1 MDGRAEG
8 ERHAL
13 PLQLLGNVTRIRN
26 GAGQTVQLRHDQ
38 RVALA
43 KRGQRLREAGPV
55 PSGSGQST
63 VRAGPVLATS
73 GPSRAFRCASR
84 SRAWVEQRAYPILI
98 AMAGPYGKGPV
109 IATII
114 VPVN

>member
-13 PLQLLGNVTRIRN
+13 PLQLLGNDTRIRN

-55 PSGSGQST
+55 PSGSGQPVVRVDPVLGHAQPEQGFHLRLEVLGVCRAARVSDPDCHGRT
-63 VRAGPVLATS
+63 VR
-73 GPSRAFRCASR
+73 
-84 SRAWVEQRAYPILI
+84 
-98 AMAGPYGKGPV
+98 KGPL
-109 IATII
+109 IGTFI
-114 VPVN
+114 VPAY